1 MRRKGGCKVTLALK
15 RGKFYTI
22 TGGIVEDGM
31 MLVEGGKIRAMGKD
45 LPVPPGAEVLDVAGK
60 SITPGFMDCHAHVGM
75 APEQVDWEYGDA
87 NETTD
92 AVTGHVRAIDGLD
105 WDDKG
110 FADAVEGGVTTLLIH
125 PGSSN
130 VIGGTDLIVK
140 TAGPMASRVL
150 RNPAGMKMAW
160 TAAGKSGHWK
170 GGKYQYPTTR
180 MGIAGILRSQLL
192 AAKQYLEKKEK
203 AKEEGKEPPD
213 VDARDELMLE
223 VLARVLKREIP
234 ARIHSMTPVD
244 ILAILRIKEEF
255 GIDCTVDH
263 GDEAHMIAD
272 QLKAAG
278 VPVIFGPW
286 LGDREQKRYPYSN
299 PRVPQY
305 LARAGVLT
313 AIMTDHPVVS
323 IRDLRLQAGITCRYG
338 LDEKTALEMITINAA
353 RIMGLDS
360 RLGSLEPGKD
370 ADFVVFSGHPLES
383 MSRVEA
389 VYIDGANVLGGR

>member
-1 MRRKGGCKVTLALK
+1 MTLAVKGG
-15 RGKFYTI
+15 RFYTI
-22 TGGIVEDGM
+22 TGGIIEDGV
-31 MLVEGGKIRAMGKD
+31 MLVDDGKITAIGSG
-45 LPVPPGAEVLDVAGK
+45 LAISPGAEVLDVAGK
-60 SITPGFMDCHAHVGM
+60 CVTPGLMDCHAHVGM

-105 WDDKG
+105 WDDKA
-110 FADAVEGGVTTLLIH
+110 FDDAVSGGVTTLLIH

-130 VIGGTDLIVK
+130 VIGGADLVVK
-140 TAGPMASRVL
+140 SAGRPETRVL

-160 TAAGKSGHWK
+160 TAAGKFGRWK
-170 GGKYQYPTTR
+170 GSKHQYPTTR
-180 MGIAGILRSQLL
+180 MGIAGILRAQLL
-192 AAKQYLEKKEK
+192 AARQFLEKKEK
-203 AKEEGKEPPD
+203 ALAEGKEPPE
-213 VDARDELMLE
+213 VDARDELMFD
-223 VLARVLKREIP
+223 VLVRVLKREIP

-255 GIDCTVDH
+255 GIDCSIDH

-272 QLKAAG
+272 RLKDAG

-305 LARAGVLT
+305 LAKAGVLT
-313 AIMTDHPVVS
+313 ALMTDHPVVS
-323 IRDLRLQAGITCRYG
+323 IRDLRVQAGIVCRYG
-338 LDEKTALEMITINAA
+338 LDEVTALEMITINAA

-370 ADFVVFSGHPLES
+370 ADFAVFSGHPLES
-383 MSRVEA
+383 LSRVEA
-389 VYIDGANVLGGR
+389 VFIDGANVLGGR

>member
-1 MRRKGGCKVTLALK
+1 MTLALK
-15 RGKFYTI
+15 GGKFYTI
-22 TGGIVEDGM
+22 TGGIIESGV
-31 MLVEGGKIRAMGKD
+31 MLVEGSKISAIGKD
-45 LPVPPGAEVLDVAGK
+45 TAIPAGAEVLDVTGK
-60 SITPGFMDCHAHVGM
+60 SITPGFMDCHAHAGM

-105 WDDKG
+105 WDDKA
-110 FADAVEGGVTTLLIH
+110 FTDAVEGGVTTLLIH

-140 TAGPMASRVL
+140 TAGPLESRVL

-160 TAAGKSGHWK
+160 TAAGKSGQWK
-170 GGKYQYPTTR
+170 GSKYAYPTTR
-180 MGIAGILRSQLL
+180 MGIAGILRAQLL
-192 AAKQYLEKKEK
+192 ATRQYMEKKEK
-203 AKEEGKEPPD
+203 ALAEGKEPPE
-213 VDARDELMLE
+213 VDSRDEMMFE

-255 GIDCTVDH
+255 GIECSIDH
-263 GDEAHMIAD
+263 GDEAHMIAG
-272 QLKAAG
+272 QLREAG
-278 VPVIFGPW
+278 VPVIFGPF

-299 PRVPQY
+299 PRVPQD

-313 AIMTDHPVVS
+313 AIMTDHPVIS
-323 IRDLRLQAGITCRYG
+323 TRDLRIQAGLTCRYG
-338 LDEKTALEMITINAA
+338 LDDATALQMITMNAA
-353 RIMGLDS
+353 KIMGLAD
-360 RLGSLEPGKD
+360 RLGSLEPGKN
-370 ADFVVFSGHPLES
+370 ADFVVFSGHPLDG

-389 VYIDGANVLGGR
+389 VYIDGTNVLAGR

>member
-1 MRRKGGCKVTLALK
+1 MTLAL
-15 RGKFYTI
+15 RGGKFYTI
-22 TGGIVEDGM
+22 TGGIIDSGV
-31 MLVEGGKIRAMGKD
+31 MLIEGGKIRAMGQD
-45 LPVPPGAEVLDVAGK
+45 IAIPAGAQVLDVTGK
-60 SITPGFMDCHAHVGM
+60 SITPGLLDCHAHVGM

-110 FADAVEGGVTTLLIH
+110 FADAIEGGVTTLLIH

-130 VIGGTDLIVK
+130 VIGGTDLIAK
-140 TAGPMASRVL
+140 SAGTMESRIL

-170 GGKYQYPTTR
+170 GSRHAYPTTR

-192 AAKQYLEKKEK
+192 AAKQYMEKKEK
-203 AKEEGKEPPD
+203 ALAEGKEPPEID
-213 VDARDELMLE
+213 PRDELTFE
-223 VLARVLKREIP
+223 VLAKVLKREIP

-244 ILAILRIKEEF
+244 ILAILRIKKEF
-255 GIDCTVDH
+255 GIDCSIDH

-272 QLKAAG
+272 QLKEAG
-278 VPVIFGPW
+278 VPVIFGPF

-299 PRVPQY
+299 PRVPQC

-338 LDEKTALEMITINAA
+338 LDEATALEMITINAA
-353 RIMGLDS
+353 KIMGLGS

-370 ADFVVFSGHPLES
+370 ADFAVFSGHPLES

-389 VYIDGANVLGGR
+389 VYIDGANVLVL